1 MSSPHHHPFRPR
13 RFLAA
18 LALSVLLL
26 PGCGR
31 KQQAGGPPAGGPGG
45 PGGPPEVG
53 VLTIATSPVTL
64 TQDLPGRTSALR
76 VAEVRARVNGIVQK
90 RLFREGSDVK
100 EGDPLYQIDPAP
112 YEAALKNAEGTLA
125 RAEANVVSTKAQA
138 ERSRKLLDTKVI
150 SPQDY
155 DTAVASYRAYEADVL
170 SGQAAV
176 QTARI
181 NLGYTR
187 VTSPITG
194 RIGISQVTEGAYV
207 QETAANLLATVQQ
220 LDRVYVDV
228 TQASSDLLR
237 LRRDLASGKL
247 KGDGA
252 GAARVKLILED
263 GTEYPEEGTL
273 QLADVTVNP
282 TTSSVTVRAI
292 FPNPKGDLLPGLFVR
307 ARLEEGNTP
316 DAILV
321 PQLAVTRNTRGEP
334 TALVVGADG
343 KAELRILQTSRAVG
357 NQWLVADGLTNRGTF
372 ATLPART
379 ASSPATA
386 SSWTT
391 SRRCA
396 PALPSSRCPP
406 NWPRRSSPL
415 PSRPRPPAS
424 SRPRPAHLHVA
435 TERKHRLYVQIL
447 H

>member
-1 MSSPHHHPFRPR
+1 M
-13 RFLAA
+13 AA

-26 PGCGR
+26 PGCGQ

-357 NQWLVADGLTNRGTF
+357 NQWLVADGLKPGDRLIVDNLQKVRPG
-372 ATLPART
+372 APVKPMPAKL
-379 ASSPATA
+379 APAFLATA
-386 SSWTT
+386 TT
-391 SRRCA
+391 A
-396 PALPSSRCPP
+396 PTAG
-406 NWPRRSSPL
+406 
-415 PSRPRPPAS
+415 
-424 SRPRPAHLHVA
+424 
-435 TERKHRLYVQIL
+435 Q
-447 H
+447 

>member
-1 MSSPHHHPFRPR
+1 MKPMTNLFPR
-13 RFLAA
+13 TGYRRRRAPGGLEHLAIVVLFAGSFL
-18 LALSVLLL
+18 LG
-26 PGCGR
+26 GCG
-31 KQQAGGPPAGGPGG
+31 KKGQAGGPPGGGPGG

-53 VLTIATSPVTL
+53 VLTIATAPVTL

-100 EGDPLYQIDPAP
+100 EGDVLYQIDPAS
-112 YEAALKNAEGTLA
+112 YEAALKSAEGTLA
-125 RAEANVVSTKAQA
+125 RAEANVTSTKAQA
-138 ERSRKLLDTKVI
+138 DRSRKLLETKVI

-155 DTAVASYRAYEADVL
+155 DTAIASFRAYEADVIA
-170 SGQAAV
+170 GQAAV

-194 RIGISQVTEGAYV
+194 HIGISQVTEGAYV

-263 GTEYPEEGTL
+263 GSEYPEEGAL
-273 QLADVTVNP
+273 QLADVTVNT

-292 FPNPKGDLLPGLFVR
+292 FPNPNGELLPGLFVR
-307 ARLEEGNTP
+307 ARLEEGSTP
-316 DAILV
+316 DAILI

-343 KAELRILQTSRAVG
+343 KAALRILQTPRAVG
-357 NQWLVADGLTNRGTF
+357 NQWLVSDGLKPGDQLIVDNLQKVRPG
-372 ATLPART
+372 APVKPVPAKL
-379 ASSPATA
+379 
-386 SSWTT
+386 
-391 SRRCA
+391 A
-396 PALPSSRCPP
+396 PAFVAAVASAAAPS
-406 NWPRRSSPL
+406 
-415 PSRPRPPAS
+415 
-424 SRPRPAHLHVA
+424 
-435 TERKHRLYVQIL
+435 K
-447 H
+447 